1 MDGIRCCAGVQG
13 FTTRAPQTSSAVRLH
28 HQTRSRWVLQVVFDV
43 GISLA
48 WGDWFLT
55 PAVFCVCVCVW
66 LARRNGVHR
75 RAWRRGSSW
84 AAACMVAETCASTS
98 IRRRGERAAGPGIMK
113 NRATSRCAVQQAGIH
128 VGICHALFLLVCN
141 PRRGNYIW
149 EHVLFFFFSSTSL
162 FSRRSP

>member
-13 FTTRAPQTSSAVRLH
+13 FTTRAPPTSSAVRLH
-28 HQTRSRWVLQVVFDV
+28 HQTRSRRVLQVVFDV

-48 WGDWFLT
+48 WGDGLVPNSGRLF
-55 PAVFCVCVCVW
+55 VCVFVC
-66 LARRNGVHR
+66 LA
-75 RAWRRGSSW
+75 GSPQRCTPTGLEERLFAR

-98 IRRRGERAAGPGIMK
+98 IRRRGERVAGPGIMK

-149 EHVLFFFFSSTSL
+149 EHVLFLL
-162 FSRRSP
+162 FLLYVIIF